1 GLKLSR
7 THLIGHSL
15 GAQSAGVAGGS
26 IRSGKVSRITG
37 LDAAL
42 PLFNKLPPK
51 QRLDPS
57 DAEFVDAIHTDAG
70 IFGFRDPVG
79 HVDFYPNGGISPQPG
94 CELENVVPQQQ
105 LLFDGTGMKIEDY
118 HVFHLMDNEQVI
130 EGPSKTNNAARF
142 LCDMI
147 RCMTKY
153 KEYNDVGRDY
163 QKVTANNKQEVTN
176 KFGGRNKS
184 REKRFA
190 LFNGKENKLY
200 KIIDFLMKYKNKIIP
215 AVTAVREISTMIKTS
230 SLELNHFIREQN
242 NMIAAPGPLT
252 PTKYTIEV
260 NSGSQIVEFVKKI
273 LGLGN
278 KITITA

>member
-1 GLKLSR
+1 MTFFAPCIICTAFCTFACIAPGSFF
-7 THLIGHSL
+7 
-15 GAQSAGVAGGS
+15 AG
-26 IRSGKVSRITG
+26 T
-37 LDAAL
+37 
-42 PLFNKLPPK
+42 
-51 QRLDPS
+51 
-57 DAEFVDAIHTDAG
+57 E
-70 IFGFRDPVG
+70 
-79 HVDFYPNGGISPQPG
+79 
-94 CELENVVPQQQ
+94 
-105 LLFDGTGMKIEDY
+105 MKMDDY

-153 KEYNDVGRDY
+153 KEYNDVGSDY
-163 QKVTANNKQEVTN
+163 QKVTANNKQVTANNKQEVTN

-215 AVTAVREISTMIKTS
+215 AVAAVREISTMIKTS
-230 SLELNHFIREQN
+230 SLELNHIIREQN

-260 NSGSQIVEFVKKI
+260 NSGSKIVEFVKKI